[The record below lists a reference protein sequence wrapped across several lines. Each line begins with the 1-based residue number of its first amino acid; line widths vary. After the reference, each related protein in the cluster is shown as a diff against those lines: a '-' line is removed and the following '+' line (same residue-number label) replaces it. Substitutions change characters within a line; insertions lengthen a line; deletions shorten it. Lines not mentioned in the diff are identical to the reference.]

1 MVKWDHSEDWF
12 ITKYENMQTKSS
24 GERLFKL
31 TLQSDNEEFLS
42 GHIIDGKVLVPA
54 TAYLQYIWETF
65 SLMYHGPSI
74 VDVPLE
80 FEDIR
85 FLRATHL
92 TKENTVE
99 LIVMIQYGTGHFEI
113 TESGTL
119 VCTGIV
125 REIENPQPPEPITV
139 PKESKYPMMTQKDF
153 YKELKLR
160 GYHYQGTF
168 RAVNEARGD
177 GLYGKIKWEYNWV
190 TFMDAMLQ
198 IHIIGT
204 DARTLLLP
212 TRIRKLKIFGN
223 LIGKM
228 LNEIPSENKEFEVF
242 VSHSEDRVV
251 CGGIEIS
258 GLQASPVGRRKP
270 PGIPVLEKYEFLPHF
285 PTPQLTIADASRI
298 CVQLSVENNP
308 SLKMNLVEIDNGKP
322 ILLNF
327 VDAVEDLPLIN
338 GEFSLLTLNKEVD
351 ISGINVLVD
360 GKLQSMT
367 NCHFIIA
374 SNILGN
380 NSEFVQMSK
389 SLVEMGY
396 VVCRENC
403 NLDISKMIRPDGFN
417 LIAIIPTTEMEVLVL
432 LQKERKKFYGI
443 PVPIE
448 VSLMDLEYS
457 WMEKARTA
465 LSKGPV
471 ILYAQNE
478 KFSGILGMV
487 NCLRK
492 EPDGHMVT
500 CVFIDDPRA
509 PPFDVTNQFYK
520 NQLSLGL
527 GVNVYRNGQWGTY
540 RHLQL
545 IMDDI
550 ALPRSE
556 HIYGNVLHR
565 GDLSSLNWFEGPLQP
580 KDCDIDIVY
589 SSINFRDVMLATGRL
604 AVEIYGTNRLDQVCV
619 LGFEF
624 AGYNK
629 RTGKRIMSMVPKA
642 GIGSHVEKPAPL
654 IWDVP
659 EKWSLK
665 EAATVP
671 VVYVTV
677 YYAFFVSTKI
687 NKGQSI
693 LIHAGS
699 GGIGLAAIRVALA
712 YGLKVYTTCSTPQ
725 KKKFIMDTFPQIGA
739 SQIGNSR
746 DTSFERMIQRETNGK
761 GVDFVLNSLSEDKLL
776 ASLRCLG
783 QSGHFLEI
791 GKFDMATD
799 NKLGMGLFLKEIT
812 FHAVLADSMLFAPE
826 TRLKVSTEGFH
837 IKHQL
842 IKLFSSG
849 TCFNEETDR
858 SRH

>member
-1 MVKWDHSEDWF
+1 MKWDHSEDWF
-12 ITKYENMQTKSS
+12 ITKYENMKTKSS
-24 GERLFKL
+24 GERCFKL

-54 TAYLQYIWETF
+54 TAYLQYVWETF

-92 TKENTVE
+92 TKDNTVE

-113 TESGTL
+113 TEGGSL

-125 REIENPQPPEPITV
+125 REIENPQSPEPIRIPTN
-139 PKESKYPMMTQKDF
+139 SHYPMLSKKDF

-160 GYHYQGTF
+160 GYHYQGVF

-190 TFMDAMLQ
+190 SFMDAMLQ

-212 TRIRKLKIFGN
+212 TKIRKLKIFGN

-228 LNEIPSENKEFEVF
+228 LNEFPSDQKEFEVY
-242 VSHSEDRVV
+242 VSHAEDRVV
-251 CGGIEIS
+251 CGGIEII

-270 PGIPVLEKYEFLPHF
+270 PGIPVLEKYEFLSHF
-285 PTPQLTIADASRI
+285 PTPQLSPFDAARVCI
-298 CVQLSVENNP
+298 QLLVENNP
-308 SLKMNLVEIDNGKP
+308 SMRINLVEIDDGKP
-322 ILLNF
+322 IISNF
-327 VDAVEDLPLIN
+327 ADAIEDLPLIN
-338 GEFSLLTLNKEVD
+338 GDYTLITNNKDLEVE
-351 ISGINVLVD
+351 GINIIFN
-360 GKLQSMT
+360 GTLQTCS
-367 NCHFIIA
+367 NCHFVIS

-380 NSEFVQMSK
+380 NIEISNMSK

-396 VVCRENC
+396 IVAKENY
-403 NLDISKMIRPDGFN
+403 NIDISKVVKPDGFHMV
-417 LIAIIPTTEMEVLVL
+417 AVIPQTDREALVL
-432 LQKERKKFYGI
+432 LQKDRQKFYGT

-448 VSLMDLEYS
+448 VSLIDLEYS
-457 WMEKARTA
+457 WIDRVKTS
-465 LSKGPV
+465 LIKGPV
-471 ILYAQNE
+471 ILYSQNE
-478 KFSGILGMV
+478 KLSGILGLV

-509 PPFDVTNQFYK
+509 PPFDVKNPFYE
-520 NQLSLGL
+520 NQLRLGL
-527 GVNVYRNGQWGTY
+527 GINVYRDGKWGTY

-545 IMDDI
+545 ILDNS
-550 ALPRSE
+550 LHPRSQ
-556 HIYGNVLHR
+556 HVYGNVLHR
-565 GDLSSLNWFEGPLQP
+565 GDLSSLSWFQGQLQP
-580 KDCDIDIVY
+580 EDCDIDIVY

-604 AVEIYGTNRLDQVCV
+604 AVEIYGTSRLDQGCV

-624 AGYNK
+624 SGYNK
-629 RTGKRIMSMVPKA
+629 KTGKRIMSMIPKA
-642 GIGSHVEKPAPL
+642 GIGSHVHKPAPL
-654 IWDVP
+654 IWDIP
-659 EKWSLK
+659 DKWTLR

-677 YYAFFVSTKI
+677 YYAFFVSAKI

-699 GGIGLAAIRVALA
+699 GGVGLAAIKVALA
-712 YGLKVYTTCSTPQ
+712 YGLKVYTTCSNPQ
-725 KKKFIMDTFPQIGA
+725 KKKFIMDTFPQIGE

-746 DTSFERMIQRETNGK
+746 DTSFERMIQRETHGT

-776 ASLRCLG
+776 ASVRCLA

-799 NKLGMGLFLKEIT
+799 NKLGLGLFLKEIT

-826 TRLKVSTEGFH
+826 TRLKV
-837 IKHQL
+837 
-842 IKLFSSG
+842 
-849 TCFNEETDR
+849 NY
-858 SRH
+858 

>member
-54 TAYLQYIWETF
+54 TAYLQYVWETF

-92 TKENTVE
+92 TKDNTID

-113 TESGTL
+113 TEGGSL

-125 REIENPQPPEPITV
+125 REIENPQPPEPINI
-139 PKESKYPMMTQKDF
+139 PDKSIYPMMTQKDF
-153 YKELKLR
+153 YKELKIR
-160 GYHYQGTF
+160 GYHYQGVF
-168 RAVNEARGD
+168 KAVNEARGD

-198 IHIIGT
+198 IHIIGA
-204 DARTLLLP
+204 DSRTLLLP
-212 TRIRKLKIFGN
+212 TKIRKMKIFGN

-228 LNEIPSENKEFEVF
+228 LNEMKSEHKEFEVY

-251 CGGIEIS
+251 CGGIEIM

-270 PGIPVLEKYEFLPHF
+270 PGVPVLEKYEFLPHF
-285 PTPQLTIADASRI
+285 PAPQLSISDAARV
-298 CVQLSVENNP
+298 CVQLLVENNP
-308 SLKMNLVEIDNGKP
+308 SVKINLIEMDDGKP
-322 ILLNF
+322 IISNF
-327 VDAVEDLPLIN
+327 AEAVEDIPLIN
-338 GEFSLLTLNKEVD
+338 GDYTLITTNKHLE
-351 ISGINVLVD
+351 ISGINILLD
-360 GKLQSMT
+360 EKFQTSSS
-367 NCHFIIA
+367 CHFIIA
-374 SNILGN
+374 SNVLGN
-380 NSEFVQMSK
+380 NKEISDMTK

-396 VVCRENC
+396 IVSKENC
-403 NLDISKMIRPDGFN
+403 DVDLANNKTPIGFH
-417 LIAIIPTTEMEVLVL
+417 LVAVIPTFDLEVLVL
-432 LQKERKKFYGI
+432 LQKDRKKFYGSPI
-443 PVPIE
+443 AIE
-448 VSLMDLEYS
+448 VSLIDLEYCWIENVRS
-457 WMEKARTA
+457 S
-465 LSKGPV
+465 LIKGPV

-478 KFSGILGMV
+478 KLSGIIGLV

-492 EPDGHMVT
+492 EPDGHMVS
-500 CVFIDDPRA
+500 CVFIDDPSA
-509 PPFDVTNQFYK
+509 PPFDLKNTFYES
-520 NQLSLGL
+520 QLKLGL
-527 GVNVYRNGQWGTY
+527 SINVYRDGKWGTY
-540 RHLQL
+540 RHLKL
-545 IMDDI
+545 IKDDI
-550 ALPRSE
+550 PHPRSE
-556 HIYGNVLHR
+556 YVYGNALHR
-565 GDLSSLNWFEGPLQP
+565 GDLSSLCWFQGQLQP
-580 KDCDIDIVY
+580 EDCDIDIVY

-604 AVEIYGTNRLDQVCV
+604 AVETYGISRLDQGCV

-624 AGYNK
+624 AGFNK
-629 RTGKRIMSMVPKA
+629 KTGKRIMSMVPKA
-642 GIGSHVEKPAPL
+642 GIGSHVQKPAHL
-654 IWDVP
+654 IWDIP
-659 EKWSLK
+659 DKWTMK

-677 YYAFFVSTKI
+677 YYAFFVSAKI
-687 NKGQSI
+687 NTGQSI

-699 GGIGLAAIRVALA
+699 GGIGLAAITVALA

-725 KKKFIMDTFPQIGA
+725 KKKFIMESFPQIKE

-746 DTSFERMIQRETNGK
+746 DTSFERMIQRETNGA

-776 ASLRCLG
+776 ASIRCLA

-826 TRLKVSTEGFH
+826 TRLKVD
-837 IKHQL
+837 L
-842 IKLFSSG
+842 
-849 TCFNEETDR
+849 
-858 SRH
+858 